1 MTIAIHGI
9 WTVDESAFGLGGLNS
24 HDADIAAA
32 FRQEVDPGEEVL
44 GGADETVEDSHL
56 ADIRAGY
63 DHLHAIGGECRRP
76 CIPLVRS
83 GSGGCRCGRVAPPA
97 RSGAPGNS
105 R

>member
-1 MTIAIHGI
+1 MTIAIHGS

-63 DHLHAIGGECRRP
+63 DHLHATGESAG
-76 CIPLVRS
+76 VRVSRWS
-83 GSGGCRCGRVAPPA
+83 GPAVAA
-97 RSGAPGNS
+97 AGVAG
-105 R
+105 